1 MQPHPSYH
9 LEIQVEVVLKELW
22 SVMSGSF
29 ALKYE
34 WLICMKNMKG
44 LRKCGLKRGVVS
56 LVGVGCSF
64 IRCLGKMQYV
74 DKILLLVR
82 PLSVFII
89 VPKYNFLDLLQGR

>member
-1 MQPHPSYH
+1 MQQRPSYH
-9 LEIQVEVVLKELW
+9 LEIQVEVVLKEGW

-56 LVGVGCSF
+56 LVGVFFHQMFGKNAVCRQNFAISATPVCFHYCSKVQLPRF
-64 IRCLGKMQYV
+64 VTR
-74 DKILLLVR
+74 
-82 PLSVFII
+82 
-89 VPKYNFLDLLQGR
+89 